1 MPCPF
6 FEPRSAV
13 PSTRFTG
20 VRLPLID
27 EYSGLCHSEAGEN
40 TIAVD
45 TAHLLQC
52 NHGYASGLCPRF
64 PPNAPT
70 SALRYSVSSRTAREI
85 TLVWL
90 EEQDHSPIRWG
101 SLRYSIAEDTVSP
114 LDLTP
119 LIQAQALAFCRSF
132 LLRLRTAEQPT
143 NV

>member
-13 PSTRFTG
+13 ASTRLTG
-20 VRLPLID
+20 VRLPLVD
-27 EYSGLCHSEAGEN
+27 EYSGLCHSGGEEAV
-40 TIAVD
+40 AVD
-45 TAHLLQC
+45 AAQRPQC
-52 NHGYASGLCPRF
+52 NHGYAGGLCPRF
-64 PPNAPT
+64 PPDAAS
-70 SALRYSVSSRTAREI
+70 SALRYSVSGRSTREI

-90 EEQDHSPIRWG
+90 EEQDHSPLRWG
-101 SLRYSIAEDTVSP
+101 SLRYSIAEDTLSP

-132 LLRLRTAEQPT
+132 LLRLRMAEQPS

>member
-13 PSTRFTG
+13 ASTRLTG

-27 EYSGLCHSEAGEN
+27 EYSGLCHSAAGEN
-40 TIAVD
+40 AVAVD
-45 TAHLLQC
+45 AGQRLQC
-52 NHGYASGLCPRF
+52 NHGYAGGLCPRF
-64 PPNAPT
+64 PPDAAS
-70 SALRYSVSSRTAREI
+70 SALRYSVSGRSTREI

-90 EEQDHSPIRWG
+90 EEQDHSPLRWG
-101 SLRYSIAEDTVSP
+101 SLRYSIAEDTLSP

-132 LLRLRTAEQPT
+132 LLRLRMAEQPS

>member
-6 FEPRSAV
+6 FEPRLALSS
-13 PSTRFTG
+13 PRFTG

-27 EYSGLCHSEAGEN
+27 EYSGFCHSAAEN
-40 TIAVD
+40 AVAVD
-45 TAHLLQC
+45 AAQRPQC

-64 PPNAPT
+64 PPSAAP
-70 SALRYSVSSRTAREI
+70 SAMRYSVAGRTAEEI

-90 EEQDHSPIRWG
+90 EEQEHSPLRWG
-101 SLRYSIAEDTVSP
+101 SLRYSIAEDVLSP

-119 LIQAQALAFCRSF
+119 AIQAQALAFCRSF
-132 LLRLRTAEQPT
+132 LLRLQAAEQHT